1 MQLAVFDDDRL
12 AVVDGEVLIDITDA
26 LDLGHAGPGG
36 PLRAFLDAGGG
47 PAELAALD
55 LGNLPRHDLATAR
68 LAPPVLPR
76 AVIAAPVNYRDHQQE
91 MHEQRSIA
99 DYGVFLKAADSVI
112 GPGEQIQL
120 PYTDKRTDQ
129 EGELGVVIGRRASRV
144 APRDALDHV
153 LGYLPVL
160 DISLRSTEDRSTRK
174 SFRTFTPL
182 GPWITTADAVP
193 DPGGLELRCWV
204 GGRLRQHASTADL
217 IVDVPHLISYASHI
231 MDLHPGDVIATGT
244 PAGVGPLRD
253 GDDVAL
259 EIEGLGRLEVRVSD
273 DGAVRYADRPG
284 LRGLGLAGSA

>member
-12 AVVDGEVLIDITDA
+12 AVVDGDVLIDVTDA
-26 LDLGHAGPGG
+26 LGATGPDG

-47 PAELAALD
+47 LAQLAALD
-55 LGNLPRHDLATAR
+55 LTGLPRRELATAR

-99 DYGVFLKAADSVI
+99 DYGVFLKAAGSVI

-129 EGELGVVIGRRASRV
+129 EGELGVVIGRQASQV
-144 APRDALDHV
+144 SPQDALDHV

-193 DPGGLELRCWV
+193 DPGALELRCWV
-204 GGRLRQHASTADL
+204 GGELRQHASTADL
-217 IVDVPHLISYASHI
+217 IVDVAHLISYASHV
-231 MDLHPGDVIATGT
+231 MDLQPGDVIATGT
-244 PAGVGPLRD
+244 PAGVGPLGA
-253 GDDVAL
+253 GDDVVL